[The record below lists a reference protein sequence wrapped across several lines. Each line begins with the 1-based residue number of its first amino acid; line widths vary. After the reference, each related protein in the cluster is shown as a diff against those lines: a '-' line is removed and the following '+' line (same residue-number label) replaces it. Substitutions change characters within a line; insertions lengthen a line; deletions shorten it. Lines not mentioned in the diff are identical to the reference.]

1 MSKPADDQA
10 PSDSTNTDFSHWQL
24 PDVTVVD
31 DSSKQNMFGR
41 TSPQRAVTEV
51 EQQILPP
58 TLAEIETI
66 RAEAEAEGFEQGQ
79 QQGYQE
85 GLEKGRLVGLEQ
97 GHEEGYAQGKEQG
110 YQQGLLDAQQSVK
123 QFESLMQ
130 QLVAPLALVDTE
142 IEQSLL
148 NLSMTLAKAVIGHEL
163 KTHPEHILAALRQG
177 VDALPLK
184 EQGIHVRLHP
194 DDLLIV
200 EQLYDAQQLEK
211 NRWELESDPS
221 INPGECIVNNT
232 RSTVDMGLETRIKSV
247 FENLVQSDNHLEQQ
261 KILQQQELAL
271 QASKAEK
278 TDALASD
285 TDSSNT
291 DPIENQSLAGNEP
304 SEDISSDAEGTQ
316 DAEPTTPTAE

>member
-1 MSKPADDQA
+1 MGKPADDHT
-10 PSDSTNTDFSHWQL
+10 PSDSQNADFSHWQL

-31 DSSKQNMFGR
+31 ESPKQNMFGR
-41 TSPQRAVTEV
+41 TAPQREVTEV

-58 TLAEIETI
+58 TLAEIEAI

-85 GLEKGRLVGLEQ
+85 GLEKGRLAGLEQ

-110 YQQGLLDAQQSVK
+110 YQQGLQDAQQSVK
-123 QFESLMQ
+123 QFELLMQ

-163 KTHPEHILAALRQG
+163 KTYPEHILAALRQG

-184 EQGIHVRLHP
+184 EQGVHVRLHP

-200 EQLYDAQQLEK
+200 EQLYDAQQLQK

-221 INPGECIVNNT
+221 INPGECIINNT
-232 RSTVDMGLETRIKSV
+232 RSRVDMGLETRIKAV

-261 KILQQQELAL
+261 KIQQQQELAL
-271 QASKAEK
+271 QSSKAKQTE
-278 TDALASD
+278 ALASESD
-285 TDSSNT
+285 PSNIE
-291 DPIENQSLAGNEP
+291 PIENQSLAGDEP
-304 SEDISSDAEGTQ
+304 SEDMSSDAEGPQ